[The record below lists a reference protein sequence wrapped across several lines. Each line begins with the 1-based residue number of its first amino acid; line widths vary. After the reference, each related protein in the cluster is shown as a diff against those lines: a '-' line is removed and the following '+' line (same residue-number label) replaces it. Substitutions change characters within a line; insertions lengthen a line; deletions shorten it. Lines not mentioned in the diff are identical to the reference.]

1 MNQEMMIPILIL
13 VPACVVALSL
23 TIRGALVASR
33 NPSRNPI
40 SPALLLLFILPAFAC
55 SGDVPPESGSSGSVQ
70 TAVIPAE
77 AVNVTEPSDQIAQI
91 SDIALHAD
99 GTVWVL
105 NTTEPFF
112 VAMSPEGE
120 VLDYRGQRGDG
131 PGELGGPSNL
141 LLAGQPSQ
149 VWAFDSRAR
158 KLVRVDGPEWET
170 EEPFLQLD
178 SGLRGVRTISWDDT
192 PGGELSRRWIGGSPD
207 GFLFAH
213 SRVQGG
219 AFRHM
224 WDFDVVHLALD
235 SSATT
240 VLSSGALLG
249 DPVTR
254 YGELGE
260 IHPVP
265 VWASCADGSMI
276 LYDPLANSVRRLDR
290 GGRETGSHTLPPERL
305 LNVTL
310 ERAWALIYR
319 PMMVAM
325 DSPDGPQTEGFPTDS
340 AALFEMFKSEAG
352 ENILETDLLP
362 EYKHL
367 ECGGSGET
375 VWLQLF
381 DVQSRGRSL
390 GDGAEWLRIGP
401 DGAIRRVVFPES
413 FSPLRF
419 TEDRIW
425 GSHRGEFD
433 VESVAWIE
441 MARWQ
446 PVE

>member
-1 MNQEMMIPILIL
+1 MDRM
-13 VPACVVALSL
+13 
-23 TIRGALVASR
+23 
-33 NPSRNPI
+33 
-40 SPALLLLFILPAFAC
+40 
-55 SGDVPPESGSSGSVQ
+55 
-70 TAVIPAE
+70 
-77 AVNVTEPSDQIAQI
+77 
-91 SDIALHAD
+91 
-99 GTVWVL
+99 
-105 NTTEPFF
+105 
-112 VAMSPEGE
+112 
-120 VLDYRGQRGDG
+120 
-131 PGELGGPSNL
+131 
-141 LLAGQPSQ
+141 
-149 VWAFDSRAR
+149 
-158 KLVRVDGPEWET
+158 WET
-170 EEPFLQLD
+170 EELFLQLD

-390 GDGAEWLRIGP
+390 GDGAEWLHIGP
-401 DGAIRRVVFPES
+401 DGAIRRIVFPES

-419 TEDRIW
+419 TDDRIW

-446 PVE
+446 PEE

>member
-13 VPACVVALSL
+13 VPACVAALSL
-23 TIRGALVASR
+23 TIRGALVATR

-40 SPALLLLFILPAFAC
+40 SPVLLLPFILPAFAC
-55 SGDVPPESGSSGSVQ
+55 SADVPPESSGSVQ
-70 TAVIPAE
+70 TTVIPAE
-77 AVNVTEPSDQIAQI
+77 AVNVAEPFDQIAQI

-120 VLDYRGQRGDG
+120 VLDYRGQRGGG

-158 KLVRVDGPEWET
+158 KLVRVDGPEGET
-170 EEPFLQLD
+170 EELFLQLD

-192 PGGELSRRWIGGSPD
+192 WGGELSRRWIGGSPD

-213 SRVQGG
+213 SRVEGG
-219 AFRHM
+219 EFRQM

-235 SSATT
+235 SSATM

-265 VWASCADGSMI
+265 VWTSCADGSMI

-325 DSPDGPQTEGFPTDS
+325 GSPDGPQTEGFPTDS

-367 ECGGSGET
+367 ECVGSGET

-401 DGAIRRVVFPES
+401 DGAIRRFVFPES

-419 TEDRIW
+419 TDDRIW

-446 PVE
+446 HVE